1 MQESLFRFAVQIRT
15 GRTALGWSQ
24 TELAARA
31 GVARPTIARI
41 ESFAMQPK
49 LETAERLRN
58 ALRQSGIEFLDY
70 EPDQGFTM
78 VVRGLALRAQFRQ
91 VNASGIENDAGGS
104 D

>member
-1 MQESLFRFAVQIRT
+1 MQESLFRFAVQMRT

-24 TELAARA
+24 TDLALKA

-49 LETAERLRN
+49 LETAERLRH
-58 ALRQSGIEFLDY
+58 ALRQAGIEFLDY

-78 VVRGLALRAQFRQ
+78 VVKGAALRVQFEQ
-91 VNASGIENDAGGS
+91 INIAGSENGMGNPD
-104 D
+104 